1 MSSPGATANGLPW
14 RSVGR
19 AGLLFVGLL
28 AGGLVLRQFSG
39 GLNTAWVDQ
48 WVMGQG
54 AWGQAVFILLGAAA
68 CATGVPRQAVGF
80 AAGYAFADV
89 YGLGPAI
96 VLATAAQ
103 VLGCVVDFFW
113 ARAIARDW
121 ARQRIRGRLARLEA
135 VLADN
140 AFTTTLIVRL
150 LPVGNNMAFSLLG
163 GVSSARALPFLA
175 ASAIG
180 YLPQTLVFALLG
192 GGSRVAGWQRIALG
206 GALFAVSVALGLW
219 LYRRQRAMAAAVSAG
234 S

>member
-1 MSSPGATANGLPW
+1 
-14 RSVGR
+14 
-19 AGLLFVGLL
+19 LLFVGLL
-28 AGGLVLRQFSG
+28 AGGLILRQFSS

-48 WVMGQG
+48 WVTGQG
-54 AWGQAVFILLGAAA
+54 AWGQAVFVLLGAAA

-80 AAGYAFADV
+80 AAGYAFADP

-96 VLATAAQ
+96 AIATVAQ
-103 VLGCVVDFFW
+103 ALGCATDFFW

-121 ARQRIRGRLARLEA
+121 ARQRIRGRLARLES
-135 VLADN
+135 VLTEH

-163 GVSSARALPFLA
+163 GVSSARAVPFLA

-180 YLPQTLVFALLG
+180 YVPQTLVFALLG
-192 GGSRVAGWQRIALG
+192 GGSRGAGWQRIALG